1 MLRRALTAALTVLAL
16 GACTADAPPPPARS
30 FPARPNIVFVL
41 TDDLTPD
48 LLRFMPRVRALMRAG
63 TSFAQYTVT
72 DSLCCPSRASILSG
86 KYPHNTGVFTNTGAD
101 GGIGAFR
108 RGADRSTYATDL
120 RAAGYRT
127 ALYGKYLNGYTVRS
141 GHVPPG
147 WLEWGVAG
155 PDGYAMTDFDLLEN
169 GRAVHHGGYLNEVL
183 TAKTQDFVRRAV
195 AARQPFLVQ
204 LSTFTPHRPYTPAP
218 RDARLFPGLTAPR
231 TPAFD
236 RLPTAAPRWLA
247 GRAALSTASIARL
260 DAAYRKRAQSVV
272 SVDRMLGEV
281 QATLAERGVAGNTV
295 VVFSS
300 DNGYHLGEHRL
311 NPGKQTAF
319 ETDLRVPL
327 IMAGPGIRAGAT
339 VRAPALNADL
349 RPTFAALAGLT
360 PPADADGRDLTPLL
374 RGERPPAWRTVALVE
389 HHGPPTDPTDPDRQ
403 TWAAGNPT
411 TYSALRTPRW
421 TYVEYADGF
430 LEYYNRTRDPHQ
442 LRNIAAALPLARRA
456 ALHRKLATLTACRG
470 PAACHAADR

>member
-1 MLRRALTAALTVLAL
+1 MLRRALIAALTLLAL
-16 GACTADAPPPPARS
+16 AACTASAPPAR
-30 FPARPNIVFVL
+30 PYAPRPNIVFVL
-41 TDDLTPD
+41 TDDFTPD
-48 LLRFMPRVRALMRAG
+48 LIRFMPRVRALMRAG

-108 RGADRSTYATDL
+108 RGGADRSTFATDL

-127 ALYGKYLNGYTVRS
+127 ALYGKYLNGYTVGS

-183 TAKTQDFVRRAV
+183 TAKTQDFVRRSV
-195 AARQPFLVQ
+195 AARQPFLVE

-247 GRAALSTASIARL
+247 GRPALSVALKARL
-260 DAAYRKRAQSVV
+260 DDAYRQRAQSVV
-272 SVDRMLGEV
+272 SVDRMLGAV
-281 QATLAERGVAGNTV
+281 QATLAATGVAGNTV
-295 VVFSS
+295 IVFSS

-311 NPGKQTAF
+311 GPGKQTAF
-319 ETDLRVPL
+319 ETDIRVPL
-327 IMAGPGIRAGAT
+327 VMAGPGIRAGAT
-339 VRAPALNADL
+339 VRAPALNIDL
-349 RPTFAALAGLT
+349 RPTFAAFAGL
-360 PPADADGRDLTPLL
+360 PPPPDADGRDLSPWL
-374 RGERPPAWRTVALVE
+374 RGERPAGWRTTALVE
-389 HHGPPTDPTDPDRQ
+389 HHGPPTDPADPDRQ
-403 TWAAGNPT
+403 SWAAGNPT

-430 LEYYNRTRDPHQ
+430 IEYYNRARDPYQ
-442 LRNIAAALPLARRA
+442 LRNIAGALPPARRA
-456 ALHRKLATLTACRG
+456 ALHRELAALTACR
-470 PAACHAADR
+470 AATCR